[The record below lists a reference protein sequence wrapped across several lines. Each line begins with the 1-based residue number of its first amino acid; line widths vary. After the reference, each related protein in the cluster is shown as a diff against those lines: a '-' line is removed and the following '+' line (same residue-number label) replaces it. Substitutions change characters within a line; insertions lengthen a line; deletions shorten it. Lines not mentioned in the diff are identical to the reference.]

1 MLVIAQKML
10 KKEPFLSKKR
20 PSSATTV
27 TLLPPLLPPLNPMII
42 NYLNPKV
49 AVVAVKL
56 INNIVMGRSDNS
68 LNHVIIIVVIKVY
81 GQG

>member
-27 TLLPPLLPPLNPMII
+27 TLLPPLLPPLNPMVIK
-42 NYLNPKV
+42 YLN
-49 AVVAVKL
+49 L
-56 INNIVMGRSDNS
+56 
-68 LNHVIIIVVIKVY
+68 
-81 GQG
+81 

>member
-10 KKEPFLSKKR
+10 KKEPFLSKKD
-20 PSSATTV
+20 
-27 TLLPPLLPPLNPMII
+27 LLLPPLNPMII

-56 INNIVMGRSDNS
+56 IKNIV
-68 LNHVIIIVVIKVY
+68 
-81 GQG
+81 

>member
-49 AVVAVKL
+49 AVKL
-56 INNIVMGRSDNS
+56 INNI
-68 LNHVIIIVVIKVY
+68 I
-81 GQG
+81 